1 MSTIIQYRRDT
12 AANWTSANPTLLAG
26 EVGYETD
33 TAKLKVGDGSTA
45 WTALA
50 YYSAGAHKTTHQN
63 GGADEITVAG
73 LDGLLA
79 DDQHVL
85 DTEALAAAEAGA
97 ASAATASKLV
107 IRDISAR
114 AKFAAPGAT
123 GDTLIKGTRVTT
135 AELPAMTDEKIWKG
149 TGGNVE
155 EVDVYTDAAAV
166 AAIEAAGLT
175 FAENKG
181 IILDAAL
188 SADGKYS
195 GIVEAGTAGT
205 ALAFGDIVYFA
216 VADSKWELAKANA
229 AATSAGKIGICVLAA
244 NEDAATVI
252 LLYGKVRADE
262 VFPNL
267 TVGAPVHISA
277 ATAGDIVVA
286 APSGT
291 TNFVVR
297 IIGYG
302 NTADELFFCPDNTY
316 VELS

>member
-12 AANWTSANPTLLAG
+12 ATNWTNANPTLLDG
-26 EVGYETD
+26 EVGYEKD
-33 TAKLKVGDGSTA
+33 TGKVKVGDGSTA

-50 YYSAGAHKTTHQN
+50 YYSTPAHKTSHQN
-63 GGADEITVAG
+63 GGTDEITVAG

-97 ASAATASKLV
+97 VSIATASKLV
-107 IRDISAR
+107 KRDASAR
-114 AKFAAPGAT
+114 TKFAAPGAA
-123 GDTLIKGTRVTT
+123 GDAMIKGTRATV

-155 EVDVYTDAAAV
+155 EVDVYTDTAAV

-195 GIVEAGTAGT
+195 GIMEAGTAGT
-205 ALAFGDIVYFA
+205 ALVFGDLVYFA
-216 VADSKWELAKANA
+216 VADSKWELAKADA

-244 NEDAATVI
+244 NENAATVI
-252 LLYGKVRADE
+252 LLYGKVRADA
-262 VFPNL
+262 VFPAL
-267 TVGAPVHISA
+267 TVGAPVYISA
-277 ATAGDIVVA
+277 ATAGDIVVT

-302 NTADELFFCPDNTY
+302 NTANELFFCPDNTY
-316 VELS
+316 VELA